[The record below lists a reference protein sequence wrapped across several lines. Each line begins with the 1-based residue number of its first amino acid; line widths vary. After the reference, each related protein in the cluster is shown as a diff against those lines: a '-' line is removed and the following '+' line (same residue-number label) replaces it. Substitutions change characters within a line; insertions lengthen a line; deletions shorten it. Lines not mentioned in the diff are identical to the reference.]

1 MRNIIDRFKDV
12 CVVEDMVTIMS
23 RMKPSDI
30 PALERLADEILA
42 VKCERC
48 S

>member
-12 CVVEDMVTIMS
+12 CVVEDVVTIMS
-23 RMKPSDI
+23 RMKPADI
-30 PALERLADEILA
+30 PALEHLADEIIA